1 MRLGVS
7 NMNKTTR
14 PIDTLQRP
22 DGNDLQSNYSIHDVA
37 EAYFRGRMDEMG
49 LHTEQWGIDMRHD
62 DENLIYDNK
71 MDVRIWNTD
80 GLIDLRGICDIK
92 SKSSEDWLGIFNER
106 HLVKYT
112 RWADIFDV
120 PCFVFFTIVNK
131 DENEVGEQSF
141 VVPIQPFDGYEKYVK
156 HYQKSGPNADF
167 YLDDTSTIAEDCFYV
182 DRTFG
187 ADDHNQVVVIEE
199 DHYKDWNWVQAN
211 LL

>member
-1 MRLGVS
+1 
-7 NMNKTTR
+7 
-14 PIDTLQRP
+14 
-22 DGNDLQSNYSIHDVA
+22 
-37 EAYFRGRMDEMG
+37 
-49 LHTEQWGIDMRHD
+49 
-62 DENLIYDNK
+62 
-71 MDVRIWNTD
+71 
-80 GLIDLRGICDIK
+80 
-92 SKSSEDWLGIFNER
+92 
-106 HLVKYT
+106 
-112 RWADIFDV
+112 
-120 PCFVFFTIVNK
+120 VFFTIVNK